1 MFIHHL
7 ATISLISFSYVN
19 NMVRVG
25 SLVMCVHDSSDF
37 LLEVSRTLR
46 WLWSH
51 IATLSWSFHVAHFK
65 QLTTIQ
71 IYFSSLLLRPFFASF
86 CRGCPPSSLVLLRG
100 PCLLKGSFF
109 LATVTKRWLMGELL
123 GLCKWLNQGIWSRL
137 AQFGKCHKMTFIM
150 NWHCTTELYRSQ
162 NAYLACVIIYCL
174 FLLHT
179 SFWWLSLTVIGTWGW
194 LHIFLHVHFTVW
206 VEQRG
211 WIRLR
216 YFLFTKLQQLLLLQ
230 KPLRGLIGTYLCN
243 VIKKSML
250 SKYIL
255 GLFFLELLTDERQLS
270 LLADFEWIVVST
282 STVDTVIG

>member
-1 MFIHHL
+1 
-7 ATISLISFSYVN
+7 
-19 NMVRVG
+19 
-25 SLVMCVHDSSDF
+25 
-37 LLEVSRTLR
+37 
-46 WLWSH
+46 
-51 IATLSWSFHVAHFK
+51 
-65 QLTTIQ
+65 
-71 IYFSSLLLRPFFASF
+71 
-86 CRGCPPSSLVLLRG
+86 
-100 PCLLKGSFF
+100 
-109 LATVTKRWLMGELL
+109 
-123 GLCKWLNQGIWSRL
+123 
-137 AQFGKCHKMTFIM
+137 MTFIM